1 MGELLKSIQDSVRAI
16 RKITDVKPDVAIILG
31 TGLGGLVKEIKN
43 QVEIDYKKIPG
54 FPLST
59 VEAHAGKLIFGEMG
73 GKKVVAMQGRFH
85 RYEGYTYKQ
94 VTFPVYV
101 MKALGAKILMVSNA
115 AGGLNKDYK
124 AGEIMVINDHN
135 SLLLGDNPLC
145 GPNDDKIGPRWPD
158 MFETYDK
165 ELIKL
170 AEKIAKQKNVK
181 LNKGVYIGV
190 IGPNLETEAEYKFLI
205 AIGGD
210 AVGMSTVPEVIVAR
224 HCGFRVLGISV
235 ITDMCIPGHLEVAD
249 ITKIIGNAAEAEP
262 KLTKIMSA
270 VVSEVKL

>member
-1 MGELLKSIQDSVRAI
+1 MSDLSKKIEQAVLAIQKQS
-16 RKITDVKPDVAIILG
+16 KIVPEIAIILG
-31 TGLGGLVKEIKN
+31 TGLGGLANEISDKT
-43 QVEIDYKKIPG
+43 EINYKDIPG

-59 VEAHAGKLIFGEMG
+59 VEAHAGKLILGEMG

-85 RYEGYTYKQ
+85 RYEGYTYRE

-101 MKALGAKILMVSNA
+101 MKKLGAKILMVSNA
-115 AGGLNKDYK
+115 AGGLNKKYE
-124 AGEIMVINDHN
+124 AGDIMMISDHN

-145 GPNDDKIGPRWPD
+145 GPNDGEIGPRWPD
-158 MFETYDK
+158 MFQTYDV
-165 ELIKL
+165 ELMKL
-170 AEKIAKQKNVK
+170 AEKIAEENKIK
-181 LNKGVYIGV
+181 LHKGVYIGV

-235 ITDMCIPGHLEVAD
+235 VTDMCIPGHLEVAN
-249 ITKIIGNAAEAEP
+249 IEKIIGNASRAEP
-262 KLTKIMSA
+262 KLTKVMSL
-270 VVSEVKL
+270 VVKEVRL